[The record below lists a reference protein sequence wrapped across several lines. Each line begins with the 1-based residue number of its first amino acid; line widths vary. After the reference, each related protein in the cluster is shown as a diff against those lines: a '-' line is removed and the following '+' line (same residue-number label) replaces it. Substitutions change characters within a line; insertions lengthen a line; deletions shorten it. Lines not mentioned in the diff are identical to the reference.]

1 MSGAPSARLKVAV
14 ICGGVGAARFLLAL
28 QHHRPDV
35 DIVGIVNV
43 ADDMVLHG
51 LHISPDLDTI
61 TYSLAGQINTNT
73 GWGMSNETWLA
84 MGELRAYGEHLA
96 TSESG
101 HDQSNSTVGSDPTGW
116 FSLGDRDLGT
126 HLYRTSRL
134 AQGATLTQV
143 TTEITGR
150 WGLDLTLLPVTDDPV
165 RTFLRTQDGT
175 ELSFQE
181 YFVRERHDVD
191 ITHVEFRGI
200 TAAEMTPAVRGHL
213 ESADVICIAPSN
225 PVVSIDPVVG
235 IPGMGDLLRD
245 RREHVVAISPII
257 GGQAIKGPAAQL
269 LVNLGHSP
277 TATSVANWYSDIIS
291 TLCIDNIDATLKSEI
306 EALGVS
312 CVVADTILQPVERA
326 HDLITEIMALS
337 ALAR

>member
-61 TYSLAGQINTNT
+61 TYSLAGQINTDT

-84 MGELRAYGEHLA
+84 MSELRAYGEHLTA
-96 TSESG
+96 SESDEG
-101 HDQSNSTVGSDPTGW
+101 YTDSSVGSDPTGW

-143 TTEITGR
+143 TTEITRR
-150 WGLDLTLLPVTDDPV
+150 WGLDLTLLPATDDPV
-165 RTFLRTQDGT
+165 RTFLQTQDGV
-175 ELSFQE
+175 ELSFQQ
-181 YFVRERHDVD
+181 YFVRERHGVD
-191 ITHVEFRGI
+191 IASVEFRGI
-200 TAAEMTPAVRGHL
+200 ATAEMTPSVRGHL

-235 IPGMGDLLRD
+235 IPGMRDLLRN

-277 TATSVANWYSDIIS
+277 TVISVANWYSDIIA
-291 TLCIDNIDATLKSEI
+291 TLCIDNVDAALKSGI
-306 EALGVS
+306 EALGVH
-312 CVVADTILQPVERA
+312 CVVTDTILQPVDRA
-326 HDLITEIMALS
+326 HNLITEIMALS
-337 ALAR
+337 THER